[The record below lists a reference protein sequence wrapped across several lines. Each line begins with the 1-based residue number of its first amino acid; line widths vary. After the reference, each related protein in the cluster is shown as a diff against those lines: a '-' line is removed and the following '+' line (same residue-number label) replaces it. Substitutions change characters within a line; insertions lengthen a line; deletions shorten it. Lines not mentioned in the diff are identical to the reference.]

1 METYY
6 NYVLKSLKDNQFYIG
21 YTSNLTKRM
30 SEHEKG
36 LVSST
41 KYRRP
46 FILIYYE
53 VCVNKESALH
63 REKYL
68 KSTYGHRYLKSRI
81 GEDKIGH
88 PL

>member
-1 METYY
+1 MDTYY
-6 NYVLKSLKDNQFYIG
+6 NYVLRSLSDNQFYIG
-21 YTSNLTKRM
+21 YTSNLKQRM

-53 VCVNKESALH
+53 VCFNKDSALH

-81 GEDKIGH
+81 GADRIGI